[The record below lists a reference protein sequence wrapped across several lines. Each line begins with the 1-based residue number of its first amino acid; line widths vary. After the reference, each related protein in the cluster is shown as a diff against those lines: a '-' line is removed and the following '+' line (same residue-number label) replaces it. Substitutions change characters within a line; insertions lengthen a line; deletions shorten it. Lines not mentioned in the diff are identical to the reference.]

1 MRRLTRRQRL
11 AAIALAVVAL
21 CFITLDV
28 GGSSL
33 ASAHSGVR
41 GTLGALYRGTDSV
54 LGPVRRFVQGV
65 PHSGTNESKI
75 QKLERENAQL
85 QAQVAQQQIDKN
97 DLAELTRLNAG
108 ASMLGQTI
116 LPARVIAF
124 GPGSGFDWT
133 ITLNVGTQKG
143 VKVGM
148 TVTDGS
154 ALVGRVLHADAS
166 SSVVLLAV
174 DPGSGVGGR
183 VDRNGRLGVAT
194 GTGSSGFEFTPLAAS
209 TNLQVG
215 DVVMTGP
222 VGSSSFVAGLAVGTI
237 RSIRT
242 STDGTETATLSP
254 SAEPSGLN
262 LVGVILTQV
271 QGADLAGG
279 R

>member
-11 AAIALAVVAL
+11 AAITLAVLAA
-21 CFITLDV
+21 CFITLDI

-33 ASAHSGVR
+33 SSAHAGVR

-54 LGPVRRFVQGV
+54 LGPLRRFVQGV
-65 PHSGTNESKI
+65 PHAGTNEQRI
-75 QKLERENAQL
+75 HDLERENAQL
-85 QAQVAQQQIDKN
+85 QSELGQAQTNKN
-97 DLAELTRLNAG
+97 SIAELDKLNLG
-108 ASMLGQTI
+108 AEALNETV

-133 ITLNVGTQKG
+133 VTLNVGTHSG

-166 SSVVLLAV
+166 TSEVLLAV

-183 VDRNGRLGVAT
+183 VTRNNRLGVAT
-194 GTGSSGFEFTPLAAS
+194 GAGSDGFDFVPLAAS
-209 TNLQVG
+209 TTLRVG

-222 VGSSSFVAGLAVGTI
+222 AGSSSFVAGLAIGTVT
-237 RSIRT
+237 SVRT
-242 STDGTETATLSP
+242 STDGSTRATLTP
-254 SAEPSGLN
+254 SADPTGLD
-262 LVGVILTQV
+262 LVGVILDLPTIT
-271 QGADLAGG
+271 LAGG